1 MGGDPGHPR
10 RFEKDPAVRVIVVT
24 GAGDKAFVSG
34 ADISEFEKAR
44 NTPEQ
49 VAYYDKIG
57 EVANARLDKCSKPTI
72 ARIRGYCIG
81 GGMAVSLLCDI
92 RIASDNSKFGVPAA
106 RLGLGYRASGLKI
119 LMDLVGRRPP
129 RRSSSPARH
138 FSAQEALGMGL
149 VTRVVPDAELDLCRQ
164 LLQAIGENAPLTMH
178 AAKRTIEELTRL
190 DGEPDFARLSG
201 AGEGVLRL
209 RGLDRRPPRL
219 HGKAPAA
226 IQRTLTMK
234 TLTREQ
240 YDAFWRDGYL
250 MVEDAVT
257 PLQLAA
263 LQAEITG
270 WVEESRAH
278 QKPFGPPTIDGR
290 PRFDMGAEHS
300 AEKPALR
307 RINNPSDISDAYR
320 DVMLDARTVDMVADL
335 VGPDVKFHHC
345 KINLKLSGAKT
356 EVSYH
361 QDFSYTPHTN
371 DDIVT
376 ALLFLD
382 DIDEDNGCLT
392 VVPGSHK
399 GPVLSL
405 FDGERFTGA
414 VAADAEKQALAQSM
428 PCVGK
433 AGAVCLMHTK
443 LLHGSA
449 ANRSDASRG
458 LYICVYTAA
467 DAVPIARNPMPSLNE
482 GRIVR
487 GKEARFAR
495 LSAGLVELPKQ
506 PKTASFF
513 TVIGQEAKQAAE

>member
-1 MGGDPGHPR
+1 
-10 RFEKDPAVRVIVVT
+10 
-24 GAGDKAFVSG
+24 
-34 ADISEFEKAR
+34 
-44 NTPEQ
+44 
-49 VAYYDKIG
+49 
-57 EVANARLDKCSKPTI
+57 
-72 ARIRGYCIG
+72 
-81 GGMAVSLLCDI
+81 
-92 RIASDNSKFGVPAA
+92 
-106 RLGLGYRASGLKI
+106 
-119 LMDLVGRRPP
+119 
-129 RRSSSPARH
+129 
-138 FSAQEALGMGL
+138 
-149 VTRVVPDAELDLCRQ
+149 
-164 LLQAIGENAPLTMH
+164 
-178 AAKRTIEELTRL
+178 
-190 DGEPDFARLSG
+190 
-201 AGEGVLRL
+201 
-209 RGLDRRPPRL
+209 
-219 HGKAPAA
+219 
-226 IQRTLTMK
+226 MK
-234 TLTREQ
+234 TLTQDR

-250 MVEDAVT
+250 MVGDAVT
-257 PLQLAA
+257 PSQLAA
-263 LQAEITG
+263 LQAEIRD
-270 WVEESRAH
+270 WVEASRAH

-307 RINNPSDISDAYR
+307 RINNPSDISDAYKE
-320 DVMLDARTVDMVADL
+320 VMLDARTVDMVADL

-414 VAADAEKQALAQSM
+414 VAADAEKQALAQSI

-433 AGAVCLMHTK
+433 AGTVCLMQTK

-513 TVIGQEAKQAAE
+513 TVIGQESKAAE